1 MSSDGA
7 NVITTNTSGNGEI
20 TPQQAI
26 ERMIQAIYVGQTR
39 GAWKL
44 EEVPELL
51 KAIKVFTTPQG
62 SPAKN

>member
-1 MSSDGA
+1 MNKETSDDL
-7 NVITTNTSGNGEI
+7 

-51 KAIKVFTTPQG
+51 RAIKVFTSG
-62 SPAKN
+62 SAPANNTPAKN